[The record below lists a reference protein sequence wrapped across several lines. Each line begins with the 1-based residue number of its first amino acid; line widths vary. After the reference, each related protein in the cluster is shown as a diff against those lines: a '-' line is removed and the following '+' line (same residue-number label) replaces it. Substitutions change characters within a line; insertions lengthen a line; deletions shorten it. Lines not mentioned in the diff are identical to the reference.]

1 MLFLRVMKSIK
12 VFHNN
17 RCSKS
22 RQALALV
29 KEISSKIEIV
39 DYMNITMSRKEL
51 QNLLVQLDMKPSELL
66 RKGESD
72 YKEHIK
78 GKNLSDEEI
87 IDLMLL
93 YPKLIE
99 RPIIVR
105 NEKVIVARPP
115 ELVHS
120 FLK

>member
-1 MLFLRVMKSIK
+1 MKNIK

-22 RQALALV
+22 RQALGLV
-29 KEISSKIEIV
+29 KEISSDIQIV
-39 DYMNITMSRKEL
+39 DYMNTTLSRGEL
-51 QNLLVQLDMKPSELL
+51 KDLLEHLEMKPSELL
-66 RKGESD
+66 RKGESA
-72 YKEHIK
+72 YKENIK
-78 GKNLSDEEI
+78 GKDLSDEEL

-99 RPIIVR
+99 RPIIVQ
-105 NEKVIVARPP
+105 NGKAIVARPP

>member
-1 MLFLRVMKSIK
+1 MLFLQLMNNIK

-29 KEISSKIEIV
+29 KDISSKIEIV
-39 DYMNITMSRKEL
+39 DYMNITMSREEL
-51 QNLLVQLDMKPSELL
+51 QNLLVQLNMKPSELL

-78 GKNLSDEEI
+78 GKNLSDEDVL
-87 IDLMLL
+87 DLMLL

-105 NEKVIVARPP
+105 NEKAIVARPP

>member
-87 IDLMLL
+87 LDLMIL

-105 NEKVIVARPP
+105 NEKAIVARPP